1 LDSLIQEERYV
12 VYACADMHTMC
23 LRKWLREREKLFFN
37 QVFLLI
43 LLFTEFEVGQVRDKL
58 WAKLQGTRGLVDLTF
73 FLIFF
78 FGGWLNVRRIGFQDI
93 YYRKAKEEGWRARSA
108 FKLLQIDEEFNIFEG
123 EHSQP

>member
-58 WAKLQGTRGLVDLTF
+58 WAKLQGTRGLVDLTLFLVF
-73 FLIFF
+73 FLGVGLMLEELVFRIYITGKQKKKVGVLEVPLNFF
-78 FGGWLNVRRIGFQDI
+78 R
-93 YYRKAKEEGWRARSA
+93 
-108 FKLLQIDEEFNIFEG
+108 
-123 EHSQP
+123 